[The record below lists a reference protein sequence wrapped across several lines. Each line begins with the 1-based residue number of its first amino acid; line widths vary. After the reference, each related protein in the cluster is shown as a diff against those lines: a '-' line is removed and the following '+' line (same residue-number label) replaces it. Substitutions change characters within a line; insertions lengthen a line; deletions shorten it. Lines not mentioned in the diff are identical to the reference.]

1 MQIHRHAKQMDTRTL
16 NADTVFFAEQQRSGA
31 LIGKRER
38 STDNSERDH
47 CVASQTSLIA
57 AVCD

>member
-1 MQIHRHAKQMDTRTL
+1 MDTRTL